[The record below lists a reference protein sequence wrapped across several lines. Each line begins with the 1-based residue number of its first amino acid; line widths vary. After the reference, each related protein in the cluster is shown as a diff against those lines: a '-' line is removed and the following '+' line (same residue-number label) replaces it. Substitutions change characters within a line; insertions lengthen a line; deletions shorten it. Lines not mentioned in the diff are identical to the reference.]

1 MYQHGSATPDTSSRL
16 PATRFLPPLHIQL
29 TFFHP
34 RLTNSQ
40 TSRHATTGT
49 ANLIVLPSKIYAV
62 AQNLGAIGHQPMS
75 GLKQEL

>member
-1 MYQHGSATPDTSSRL
+1 MYQHGSAASDTFSRL
-16 PATRFLPPLHIQL
+16 PATGFLPPLHIQL

-49 ANLIVLPSKIYAV
+49 AKSI
-62 AQNLGAIGHQPMS
+62 
-75 GLKQEL
+75 